1 MKNGHRDQ
9 HHAADAASDSETP
22 PPAGQLDPRVAAV
35 SQSSRL
41 IATCRRRS
49 LSPSRARRWLFRLR
63 AKSPASPGARP
74 PPGIMIRARPRASV
88 SPDSTRARTTAEQPP
103 QGPRPSQLEQ
113 RDNGRGAGL
122 WGPSWRPCQRP
133 ARARG
138 PRAPRHR
145 HGGGDPTWQAQGQQ
159 MGLKR
164 RTNVAVTGS
173 APGAT
178 ARGLPCCAA
187 ARSHRGRSAQ
197 APSPSEAQPGKDGF
211 TIEWR

>member
-1 MKNGHRDQ
+1 M
-9 HHAADAASDSETP
+9 
-22 PPAGQLDPRVAAV
+22 AAV

-49 LSPSRARRWLFRLR
+49 LSPSRASRWPFRLR

-88 SPDSTRARTTAEQPP
+88 SPDSTRTTAEQPP

-197 APSPSEAQPGKDGF
+197 APSPSEARPGKDGF